1 MATGIQLALKFMV
14 MMDTSGIIIQTEIH
28 MCIFGISKRECKM
41 KLVLEF
47 DCDAD
52 IIEVPQNVID
62 NRDLLK
68 KRFLKWLYSK
78 QVKHKYWI
86 TMQDSNG
93 KAFKG
98 VKYRSDA
105 FVEWLNKKVL
115 AEESE
120 KASIVEEY
128 ALEYDANLPK
138 LQF

>member
-1 MATGIQLALKFMV
+1 
-14 MMDTSGIIIQTEIH
+14 
-28 MCIFGISKRECKM
+28 M

-86 TMQDSNG
+86 TIKDSNG
-93 KAFKG
+93 KTFKG

-115 AEESE
+115 AEESV

-128 ALEYDANLPK
+128 ALEYAANLPK